1 MEVDVGPHRVVDK
14 DGRVSDSL
22 DATAALDR
30 ASKYTKYLRNVQYAT
45 PDNLHARI
53 RLHVKY
59 ATSPIRFPE
68 WFFEQIDWSN
78 ARDVLDV
85 GCGPGSVWTSLSR
98 PLTANL
104 TLCDLSSGMIAAATT
119 AADGRAARV
128 GGVMG
133 SVQSLPFADNAFDV
147 VIANYMLYHATDI
160 DRAVS
165 ELRRVLR
172 PHGVLVA
179 ATNGPAHLKEVIEIE
194 QEVMRGDPHRNHGEI
209 FGPVSGQRY
218 LEAHFESVQWRA
230 FEDELRCD
238 DADDVFAYIRSTP
251 PGSRATPEQQLALR
265 AAIDDR
271 MRREKGEHRIT
282 KETGIFVARG
292 DA

>member
-1 MEVDVGPHRVVDK
+1 MSE
-14 DGRVSDSL
+14 SL
-22 DATAALDR
+22 DATASLDR
-30 ASKYTKYLRNVQYAT
+30 ASKYTKYLRKVQYAT
-45 PDNLHARI
+45 PDNLQARI

-59 ATSPIRFPE
+59 ATSPIKFPE
-68 WFFEQIDWSN
+68 WFFEQIDLS
-78 ARDVLDV
+78 AACDVLDV

-119 AADGRAARV
+119 AADGRAAHV
-128 GGVMG
+128 GGVVG
-133 SVQSLPFADNAFDV
+133 SVLSLPFADNSYDV

-160 DRAVS
+160 DRAVA

-194 QEVMRGDPHRNHGEI
+194 EAVMTDDAHRNHGEI
-209 FGPVSGQRY
+209 FGPVSGKRY
-218 LEAHFESVQWRA
+218 LEVHFESVQWRA

-238 DADDVFAYIRSTP
+238 DADDVFAYIRSTS
-251 PGSRATPEQQLALR
+251 PGSRATPEQQIALR
-265 AAIDDR
+265 TTIDDR
-271 MRREKGEHRIT
+271 IRRGNGELRIT
-282 KETGIFVARG
+282 KETGIFVARS